1 MRLVLIIICCPLW
14 LFAQPPADRYQ
25 APLFTTVAETSN
37 IKFSSGVPQP
47 VPGGGFYETVSGMPV
62 NVDEFETTSE
72 DLFMDIFEPVGDTLT
87 QRPLVIVAFGGGF
100 VAGSRDHWSMRL
112 ICEELAKRGYVTA
125 SIDYR
130 LGMNIFDS
138 DLAQRAVYRGVQDAR
153 SAVRFFKADAAG
165 DNNYKIDPNKI
176 FIGGHSSG
184 GLSALHNIYLDK
196 ESERPL
202 STYVWSQEGN
212 FVADQ
217 GCLDCVGDN
226 QSYSGYANGVFSLA
240 GALGFTSF
248 IESDAD
254 PKSVMFHSQ
263 DDGTVPYDEGEPFT
277 DLSFWIIGEDLPT
290 VYGSQSIAER
300 CDSVSLPYDF
310 FSYSSRGH
318 DVHEDGGSS
327 LYSDIIPGITDWFFQ
342 EELQPKD
349 DLITGENI
357 ACTASPVLEYSVD
370 DTEAYY
376 FDWQVTGGSIVNLSN
391 YESTVSVVWD
401 TNATGHKLEVTPYSI
416 LDAKGETITIDIELL
431 TSADNNFLAITS
443 DWHSIQNWSLGHLP
457 TACEDVILNSA
468 GTISSAAD
476 FNIHSLEVRADATL
490 ILGAGTNNFINH
502 RADSQLDFALDI
514 TGSLTNLGI
523 LNVQHRTTGKEVNVS
538 GGVLNLGDVKLI
550 GE

>member
-523 LNVQHRTTGKEVNVS
+523 LNVQHRRIERNILHHMNS
-538 GGVLNLGDVKLI
+538 YFSSKLYI
-550 GE
+550 DK